1 MKPKKNRRRKRE
13 TFKVKVNHC
22 YLGATKANV
31 RRFWVHHFHPARAS
45 NLPQTLPNQSFP
57 RNHWLPWGNCFHNHW
72 KPKVW
77 LKIVPIKLW
86 TVLQNNKS
94 QILTLPHRHKMSGET
109 PFLKKYYLWTF
120 DSLYLTQ
127 LSAIKWIH
135 VEQIIKHH
143 HFLDYHII
151 ITQLLPT
158 KTSAGWT
165 RFFTWRHPFLR
176 SP

>member
-1 MKPKKNRRRKRE
+1 MGDEKGKLRPF
-13 TFKVKVNHC
+13 TFKVKVNRC
-22 YLGATKANV
+22 YLGATKASV

-109 PFLKKYYLWTF
+109 PFLKKVLLMNIWLAIF
-120 DSLYLTQ
+120 DSVKCNKMDPCRANNQTPPLPW
-127 LSAIKWIH
+127 LSH
-135 VEQIIKHH
+135 NNN
-143 HFLDYHII
+143 
-151 ITQLLPT
+151 T
-158 KTSAGWT
+158 TSAN
-165 RFFTWRHPFLR
+165 
-176 SP
+176 